1 MTGNGQRE
9 IIRFLFGSY
18 PISKGEVYY
27 EGKKVSIRSPRD
39 ALHLGI
45 GFIPDDRRNEGLAV
59 TQSVRKNIAL
69 PSLHLRQSI
78 GFIHRRKEKE
88 IVEKMV
94 STLNILVPMISTPV
108 QNLSGGNQQRVVIA
122 KWLPLKPKV
131 LLFHEPTLGV
141 DVGAKM
147 GIYQLMRQFADE
159 GVAILMVTSDMIE
172 LLRIPDRILVFFE
185 GKITGE
191 FFRQNATEEEIMF
204 AASGQKEV

>member
-1 MTGNGQRE
+1 MRQVEILLWRNDGNGQRE

-131 LLFHEPTLGV
+131 LLFHEPALGV

-147 GIYQLMRQFADE
+147 RLPTHETIR
-159 GVAILMVTSDMIE
+159 
-172 LLRIPDRILVFFE
+172 
-185 GKITGE
+185 
-191 FFRQNATEEEIMF
+191 
-204 AASGQKEV
+204 